1 MTATETST
9 ARFDPIEL
17 EILWQ
22 SLISTVNEQA
32 RALQRAAFSPIVR
45 EAGDLANAVFDRRG
59 RMVAQAVTGTPG
71 HINSLAIGAASMLEE
86 FPVETLQPGDIL
98 ITNDPYKTAGQLLD
112 VTVLVPAWRNG
123 RVIALFGSTIHHTD
137 VGGYG
142 IGAGGRDVF
151 EEGLWI
157 PICRLMRGNNGA
169 SVRNEDVWRF
179 ILSNVRQPD
188 HMAGDLH
195 AQMASGEVGAQRL
208 ATLCDSHGLDD
219 IEERADEIIERSEA
233 ATRETIRALP
243 AGDYDA
249 SAVLD
254 LADGSRVDICCR
266 LTVDAEAGEIIVDYA
281 GTSEASRWGINV
293 VKNYTHAYTTFTV
306 RSVLSPDIPNNHGS
320 LGPIKVEAP
329 EGSIVNAVPPQPGT
343 ARHVVGMFLPNA
355 LLKALA
361 QVRPEQ
367 AMAEGS
373 GAVWTMQVNGS
384 HPDGSPFITAMFTYA
399 GGVGARASKPGLD
412 ACSYPTG
419 VSAVPIEVVEA
430 SAPIRFHQKALRAD
444 SGGKGAQPGGRGQV
458 IEFSVATD
466 QSWQLNAVTSR
477 LEEPPQGVFGGEP
490 GDSGAFLVNGDAVK
504 TQERITLSGD
514 DVVRLELPGGGG
526 YGEPE
531 PTRTTGRPAPLPPHG
546 EARSTAHLTRPSSS
560 SRVLTVA
567 STNGPTL
574 PSMGSPIEWPGGF
587 TRWASPPAMRSIS
600 PLPTARP
607 LWRCGSPLSEWVLG
621 SCHRTRWH
629 VPPNSVI
636 TSNARRRSWVSA
648 PHPGP
653 RRIATL
659 PAT

>member
-1 MTATETST
+1 MTTE
-9 ARFDPIEL
+9 FDPVEL

-71 HINSLAIGAASMLEE
+71 HINSLAIGAAKMLEE
-86 FPVETLQPGDIL
+86 YPLDSLEPGDVL

-112 VTVLVPAWRNG
+112 VTVLVPAWRDG
-123 RVIALFGSTIHHTD
+123 VPIAIFGSTIHHTD

-157 PICRLMRGNNGA
+157 PICKLMKEGE
-169 SVRNEDVWRF
+169 RNQDVWKF

-195 AQMASGEVGAQRL
+195 AQMASGEVGSQRL
-208 ATLCDSHGLDD
+208 NMLCETHGLDD
-219 IEERADEIIERSEA
+219 IEDLADEIINRSEA
-233 ATRETIRALP
+233 ATRENIRGLP
-243 AGDYDA
+243 AGRYDA

-254 LADGSRVDICCR
+254 LADGSLIDIVCSIAVD
-266 LTVDAEAGEIIVDYA
+266 TDAGEITVDYE
-281 GTSEASRWGINV
+281 GTSEASPWGINV

-320 LGPIKVEAP
+320 LAPIKVVAP
-329 EGSIVNAVPPQPGT
+329 EGSIVNAIPPQPGT

-361 QVRPEQ
+361 QIKPKE

-373 GAVWTMQVNGS
+373 GAVWTMQVNGN

-399 GGVGARASKPGLD
+399 GGVGARASKPGLS

-430 SAPIRFHQKALRAD
+430 SAPIRFRQKSLRSG
-444 SGGKGAQPGGRGQV
+444 SGGAGAQTGGLGQT
-458 IEFSVATD
+458 IEFTVDTEKP
-466 QSWQLNAVTSR
+466 WQLNAVTSR
-477 LEEPPQGVFGGEP
+477 LKHAPEGLFGGEP
-490 GDSGAFLVNGDAVK
+490 GSAGAFTVNGEAVT
-504 TQERITLSGD
+504 TQARITLGPE

-526 YGEPE
+526 YGAAE
-531 PTRTTGRPAPLPPHG
+531 
-546 EARSTAHLTRPSSS
+546 
-560 SRVLTVA
+560 
-567 STNGPTL
+567 
-574 PSMGSPIEWPGGF
+574 
-587 TRWASPPAMRSIS
+587 
-600 PLPTARP
+600 
-607 LWRCGSPLSEWVLG
+607 
-621 SCHRTRWH
+621 
-629 VPPNSVI
+629 
-636 TSNARRRSWVSA
+636 
-648 PHPGP
+648 
-653 RRIATL
+653 
-659 PAT
+659 